1 MRLLFSTKDLV
12 LMGRPVVG
20 FPILLDDDMRSLEPA
35 QSFITYLLLER
46 HGASS
51 PLTWEDY
58 GRRLYDFFAFL
69 HANELAWNERARAPG
84 LSVVA
89 RYKDWSLGELALS
102 PSTIN
107 QRLRLV
113 VKFYEW
119 ARNNA
124 HIDHL
129 PFAYEDV
136 RTTRVSQGFLAHV
149 EQAGGVRERPMV
161 MAREWK
167 RPPQFL
173 TKDQVGACRA
183 QKLSASHRLLFDLME
198 RVGLR
203 SVEART
209 FPLKYV
215 FNPKGAVAVK
225 PGQMIR
231 VNLDPADMKIKYDKP
246 RSVDVPYTL
255 MEDMYSYTLFQRA
268 MLHQRSGMPT
278 LCLILNELGRPYTR
292 PAIVDVFKGIERKVG
307 FRIRAHM
314 LRHTY
319 GTYTLAR
326 LRKNGDFEGEPLLYV
341 RDRMGHSDVQTTAV
355 YLHVINQLS
364 AQMILAHED
373 EIDQLFENA
382 AAEAV

>member
-1 MRLLFSTKDLV
+1 MRLVFSTKDFV
-12 LMGRPVVG
+12 LMGRPIVG
-20 FPILLDDDMRSLEPA
+20 LPILLDDDMQPLEPA
-35 QSFITYLLLER
+35 QSFITHLLLER
-46 HGASS
+46 HGADS
-51 PLTWEDY
+51 PLTWESY

-69 HANELAWNERARAPG
+69 HANKLAWNEKARAPG

-89 RYKDWSLGELALS
+89 RYKDWSLGELSLN
-102 PSTIN
+102 PSTVN

-119 ARNNA
+119 AKNKG
-124 HIDHL
+124 HVDHL

-136 RTTRVSQGFLAHV
+136 RTTRATQSFLAHV
-149 EQAGGVRERPMV
+149 DRSGGMVERPAV
-161 MAREWK
+161 IAREWK
-167 RPPQFL
+167 RSPEFL
-173 TKDQVGACRA
+173 TKEQVGTCRM

-215 FNPKGAVAVK
+215 FNPRSAVAVK

-231 VNLDPADMKIKYDKP
+231 VDLDPADMKIKYDKP

-255 MEDMYSYTLFQRA
+255 MEDMYSYTLYQRE
-268 MLHQRSGMPT
+268 MLRQRSGMLTP
-278 LCLILNELGRPYTR
+278 CLILNELGRPYTR
-292 PAIVDVFKGIERKVG
+292 PAIVEVFKAIERKVG
-307 FRIRAHM
+307 FRVRAHM

-326 LRKNGDFEGEPLLYV
+326 LRKNRDFEGEPLLYV

-355 YLHVINQLS
+355 YLHVINQLC
-364 AQMILAHED
+364 AQVVLAHED

-382 AAEAV
+382 APDAA